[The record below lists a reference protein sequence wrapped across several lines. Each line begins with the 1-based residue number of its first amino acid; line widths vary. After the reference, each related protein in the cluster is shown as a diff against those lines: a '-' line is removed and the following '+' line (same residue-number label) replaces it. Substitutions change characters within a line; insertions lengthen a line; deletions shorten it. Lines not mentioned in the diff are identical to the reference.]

1 VVEGQNFG
9 HNVQI
14 FLRRRP
20 IALQVPRD
28 TRLIQQALQLAV
40 YGRWVN
46 SLPEAVHV
54 VKCKVRSGVGTLLK
68 GGRDELLLEKVIWL
82 LPVLET
88 DTLLEIHYSGSRL
101 LSLRSL
107 PLW

>member
-1 VVEGQNFG
+1 M
-9 HNVQI
+9 
-14 FLRRRP
+14 
-20 IALQVPRD
+20 
-28 TRLIQQALQLAV
+28 
-40 YGRWVN
+40 N

-54 VKCKVRSGVGTLLK
+54 VKCKVRRGVGTLLK

-82 LPVLET
+82 LSVLET